1 MIDLVHFIGTA
12 VPRMAAPFFPDILW
26 RVSTQERV
34 LYITFDDGPT
44 DGVTQPLLDV
54 LARFDARAVWFM
66 LGAHATQHPAL
77 VHAIMEAGH
86 AVGNH
91 SFSHPSGWSTPPAR
105 MEAEF
110 IRTTALLEDLTQQ
123 PLRFLRPP
131 YGHFTGPMR
140 RWCLERRQCCT
151 MWDIG
156 PGDYLS
162 SATPDVIA
170 RRVLRAVRPGSVLV
184 LHDHP
189 NTKKVTPAALA
200 RVLTYLY
207 TEGWRFDALSPAHH
221 DLASER
227 GAYAISG
234 TA

>member
-1 MIDLVHFIGTA
+1 MLDLVHFIGTM

-26 RVSTQERV
+26 RVPTQERV

-54 LARFDARAVWFM
+54 LARFNARAVWFM
-66 LGAHATQHPAL
+66 LGAHAAQHPAL
-77 VHAIMEAGH
+77 VHATMKAGH
-86 AVGNH
+86 AIGNH
-91 SFSHPSGWSTPPAR
+91 SFSHPGGWSTPPAR

-110 IRTTALLEDLTQQ
+110 VRATSILEDLVQH

-131 YGHFTGPMR
+131 YGHFTHPMR
-140 RWCLERRQCCT
+140 RWCLDHRQRCT

-156 PGDYLS
+156 PGDYLP
-162 SATPDVIA
+162 SATPDIIA
-170 RRVLRAVRPGSVLV
+170 HRVLRAVRPGSILV

-189 NTKKVTPAALA
+189 HTKHVTPAALA
-200 RVLTYLY
+200 RVLACLHA
-207 TEGWRFDALSPAHH
+207 EGWRFDALSSAPYY
-221 DLASER
+221 LPSER